1 MPNDAVAH
9 ETSHVVPGL
18 QQPAE
23 IVVDRWGIPH
33 IRAETRADL
42 FFVQGF
48 NAGRDRLWQLDIW
61 RKRGLGLMAGDFGP
75 GFLAQDRAARLFLYR
90 GDMQAEWAGYG
101 TDEARSI
108 TESFVAG
115 VNAWIALTEANPALL
130 APEFAAMGTRP
141 ARWAAEDAVRIRSHA
156 LVRNVLSEAAR
167 AQVMARADERTDLAR
182 KSLEPAWS
190 AIVPEGLDLASVPA
204 DVLDVFKLAVAAP
217 DFSPERLAATMQDA
231 WKWTGV
237 SDLGDV
243 YLQGSNNWAIAP
255 SRTATGRP
263 ILGSDPHRA
272 HALPSLR
279 YIVHLTGPGLDA
291 IGCGEPA
298 APGISF
304 GHNGTAAFC
313 LTIFPMDQED
323 IYVYDIN
330 PDDPDQYRY
339 QGGWEKMRVLR
350 EAVPVKGAPDQQ
362 VALKFTRHGPV
373 VHEANGR
380 AFAVRSVWFEPGA
393 SAYLSSLAVMQ
404 VKSVHEYET
413 ALSGWKVPSANHIY
427 ADTAGNIAWF
437 ACGLTPVRTN
447 WDGLLPVPGDGRY
460 EWQGF
465 HPRAD
470 LPHSVN
476 PVRGFVATAN
486 EMNLPADYPIDAR
499 RIGFE
504 WSERSRTDRIHEV
517 LDTQPKHSLDD
528 SMALQTDALSIPAR
542 RLAPILAR
550 LAGAE
555 GDAAAALMLL
565 RDWDFQLARDSAP
578 AALHELWWTK
588 HLKPALLDRIAP
600 DKVVRALLVPGDHET
615 LLALLEAPD
624 ERLPDRD
631 AVLLR
636 TLAAAMADLR
646 QRQGADP
653 AAWQWGR
660 LHHGYFEHKLG
671 RVAAD
676 LPDVG
681 PLAKGGS
688 PSTVMNATYRATD
701 FRVTAGASFRMVL
714 DVGAWDNSRAIN
726 APGQSGDPRS
736 SHYGDLAPLWAAG
749 EYVPL
754 LYSRAAVDQAASQ
767 RIRLAPA

>member
-1 MPNDAVAH
+1 MPNDAVAQ
-9 ETSHVVPGL
+9 ETSHVVAGL

-33 IRAETRADL
+33 IRAETRHDL

-61 RKRGLGLMAGDFGP
+61 RKRGLGLMAADFGP

-90 GDMQAEWAGYG
+90 GDMAAEWAAYG
-101 TDEARSI
+101 TPEARGI
-108 TESFVAG
+108 TESFTAG
-115 VNAWIALTEANPALL
+115 LNAWIALTEAKPELL
-130 APEFAAMGTRP
+130 APEFAAMGTKP
-141 ARWAAEDAVRIRSHA
+141 GRWAAEDVVRIRSHA
-156 LVRNVLSEAAR
+156 LVRNVLSEVAR
-167 AQVMARADERTDLAR
+167 AQVIARSDERTDFAR
-182 KSLEPAWS
+182 KKLEPAWS
-190 AIVPEGLDLASVPA
+190 AIRPEGLDLASIPPE
-204 DVLDVFKLAVAAP
+204 VLDIFKLAVAAP
-217 DFSPERLAATMQDA
+217 DFPPERLAATMADA

-243 YLQGSNNWAIAP
+243 YLQGSNNWAISPA
-255 SRTATGRP
+255 RTATGRP
-263 ILGSDPHRA
+263 IFASDPHRA

-298 APGISF
+298 VPGISF
-304 GHNGTAAFC
+304 GHNGTSAFS

-323 IYVYDIN
+323 MYVYETN

-339 QGGWEKMRVLR
+339 QGGWERMRVVR
-350 EAVPVKGAPDQQ
+350 ETVPVKGAPDQQ
-362 VALKFTRHGPV
+362 VVLKFTRHGPV
-373 VHEANGR
+373 IHEAAGR
-380 AFAVRSVWFEPGA
+380 AYAVRSVWFEPGA
-393 SAYLSSLAVMQ
+393 SAYFTSLAVMQ
-404 VKSVHEYET
+404 AKNVTEYQA
-413 ALSGWKVPSANHIY
+413 ALTGWKAPSANHMY
-427 ADTAGNIAWF
+427 ADTAGDIAWV
-437 ACGLTPVRTN
+437 AVGLTPVRTN
-447 WDGLLPVPGDGRY
+447 FDGLLPVPGDGRY

-465 HPRAD
+465 HAPAD
-470 LPHSVN
+470 LPRMVN
-476 PVRGFVATAN
+476 PARGFVATAN
-486 EMNLPADYPIDAR
+486 EMNLPADFPIDQR

-504 WSERSRTDRIHEV
+504 WSERSRTDRIHQV
-517 LDTQPKHSLDD
+517 LDAQPRHSLED
-528 SMALQTDALSIPAR
+528 SLILQTDALSIPAR
-542 RLAPILAR
+542 RLSPILAG
-550 LAGAE
+550 LAGAT
-555 GDAAAALMLL
+555 GDAASALALL
-565 RDWDFQLARDSAP
+565 RGWDFQLARDSAP
-578 AALHELWWTK
+578 AALHELWWTR

-615 LLALLEAPD
+615 LLALLEHPD

-636 TLAAAMADLR
+636 TLAAAWADLG

-653 AAWQWGR
+653 ALWQWGR
-660 LHHGYFEHKLG
+660 LHHGYFPHKLG
-671 RVAAD
+671 RVAAG

-736 SHYGDLAPLWAAG
+736 PHYGDLAPLWAAG

-754 LYSRAAVDQAASQ
+754 LYSRAAVDAAASQ
-767 RIRLAPA
+767 RIRLVPG